1 MSIGWSSIASAH
13 ATLLRSTPGA
23 GQLIATSPSMIRL
36 VFSEQIVG
44 DMSSIHLVSADGTRS
59 RLQTMVDPRDVH
71 ALVAVSPP
79 LSSSSYRV
87 VWRIISA
94 DGHPISDS
102 FTFRLLLPG
111 VVTPRMDQ
119 VTAREGCGARGSD
132 RVWCLP
138 PRKADAHT
146 PWYFPK
152 TAAPRAYRKYV
163 LRVPNEKDV
172 ATTLVEIRFPAG
184 LGLALR
190 PGREAAARP

>member
-1 MSIGWSSIASAH
+1 MVDFIQSQRRVVALVLAMSIGWSSIASAH

-79 LSSSSYRV
+79 LPSSSYRV
-87 VWRIISA
+87 
-94 DGHPISDS
+94 
-102 FTFRLLLPG
+102 
-111 VVTPRMDQ
+111 
-119 VTAREGCGARGSD
+119 
-132 RVWCLP
+132 
-138 PRKADAHT
+138 
-146 PWYFPK
+146 
-152 TAAPRAYRKYV
+152 
-163 LRVPNEKDV
+163 
-172 ATTLVEIRFPAG
+172 TLVEIRFPAG